1 MTTRLTYSETKA
13 LLESTVHDE
22 NVPWALLG
30 MVMES
35 VQYHEIC
42 NEDFTS
48 YTDWLRKF
56 AKETGKTQ
64 STLWRYRGAWEH
76 YVSIQSKLERY
87 SIRTMDVY
95 EFSRLASAENF
106 EILEKLERV
115 APEEIMEDLY
125 VKVFAGTLRRND
137 LREKWNIFKGVLE
150 GKTARGKNAV
160 VPKFKSR
167 NFVDSTAGNMTKFQ
181 SSLVFNVL
189 KDEFHIR
196 INNEGIEQHV
206 HRFYTNYKIDKKTL
220 DALVVI
226 KYNNS
231 EIHLHGM
238 YKRESSITAQ
248 AKKFLEFYA
257 SVCDFVWIICD
268 DIYYHNNVI
277 FDEIQLDEWG
287 IITESN
293 DLVINIEKMATR
305 SQAKEKDR
313 DRLLEMILLNS
324 F

>member
-1 MTTRLTYSETKA
+1 MTTLFTYVETKA
-13 LLESTVHDE
+13 LLESIAIDE
-22 NVPWALLG
+22 NPPWALLG
-30 MVMES
+30 AVMES
-35 VQYHEIC
+35 VQNHEIW

-48 YTDWLRKF
+48 YSDWLRKF
-56 AKETGKTQ
+56 AKVTGKTQ

-115 APEEIMEDLY
+115 APDQIMEDLY
-125 VKVFAGTLRRND
+125 VKVFAGTLRRTD
-137 LREKWNIFKGVLE
+137 LREKWNIFKGVLD

-160 VPKFKSR
+160 VPKFKAR
-167 NFVDSTAGNMTKFQ
+167 NFDDSTSGNMTKFQ

-189 KDEFHIR
+189 KDEFHTR

-231 EIHLHGM
+231 EIHLHAM

-248 AKKFLEFYA
+248 ATKFLEFYA

-268 DIYYHNNVI
+268 DIYYHNNKI
-277 FDEIQLDEWG
+277 FDQIQLDEWG
-287 IITESN
+287 VITETN
-293 DLVINIEKMATR
+293 DSVINIEKMATR
-305 SQAKEKDR
+305 TQAKDKDR

>member
-13 LLESTVHDE
+13 LLESTVQDE
-22 NVPWALLG
+22 NVPWAVLG
-30 MVMES
+30 MLMES

-48 YTDWLRKF
+48 YTHWLRKF

-115 APEEIMEDLY
+115 APDQIMEDLY
-125 VKVFAGTLRRND
+125 VKVFAGTLRRTD
-137 LREKWNIFKGVLE
+137 LREKWNIFKGVLN

-160 VPKFKSR
+160 VPKFKERDFADLNVS
-167 NFVDSTAGNMTKFQ
+167 NVAKFQ

-189 KDEFHIR
+189 KDEFHTR
-196 INNEGIEQHV
+196 ISVDGIEQHV

-226 KYNNS
+226 KYNHS

-238 YKRESSITAQ
+238 YKRESSISPE

-268 DIYYHNNVI
+268 DIYYHNNEI
-277 FDEIQLDEWG
+277 FDQIQLDEWG
-287 IITESN
+287 VITETN
-293 DLVINIEKMATR
+293 DSVINIEKMATR
-305 SQAKEKDR
+305 THAKEKDR